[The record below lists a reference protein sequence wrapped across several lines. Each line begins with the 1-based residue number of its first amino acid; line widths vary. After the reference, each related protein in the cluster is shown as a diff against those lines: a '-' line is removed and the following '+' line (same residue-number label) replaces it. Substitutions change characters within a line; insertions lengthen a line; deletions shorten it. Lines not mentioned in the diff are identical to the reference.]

1 MPPAGPT
8 INLPTPTLPDV
19 DINQVDT
26 ALTQA
31 ITPGIVWLVFILV
44 VLFVIIMTIVLRW
57 HWKRYTLNSRTERK
71 MTRLYTIGVS
81 SGLIALAILI
91 AIYTANY
98 AL

>member
-1 MPPAGPT
+1 
-8 INLPTPTLPDV
+8 
-19 DINQVDT
+19 VDT

-44 VLFVIIMTIVLRW
+44 VLFVIIMTIVLSW
-57 HWKRYTLNSRTERK
+57 HWKRYTLNSKTERK